1 MDEKSSET
9 LFPSTKGHVIN
20 IPNEVQP
27 LTIKDSTVFIGK
39 NEAHRP
45 GTLRFRFLMVAIIL
59 LGFGIGAIILRPVL
73 YRAVRV
79 GLIDEIMNSVCNSSL
94 NRGTSSLATS
104 ASSNVVSQTESSS
117 TSERRDAT
125 LFSINNPYSSLSELV
140 QFSTV
145 YIAHSGQATL
155 SFFIQDGYYS
165 TYIDNITV
173 TNSNGDQL
181 LVNGNFEN
189 GTFGWQGVSYIST
202 YSYSYC
208 NNRCYNSDYQVGNT
222 LSQTFNVAQGTVLY
236 IGFKLRWTGSGST
249 IRINVTIC

>member
-9 LFPSTKGHVIN
+9 LFPSIKGHMIN
-20 IPNEVQP
+20 IPNDVQP

-94 NRGTSSLATS
+94 NRGTSTAS
-104 ASSNVVSQTESSS
+104 ASSNVVSQTQSST

-125 LFSINNPYSSLSELV
+125 LFSINNPYSSLDELV
-140 QFSTV
+140 QFNTV

-155 SFFIQDGYYS
+155 SFFTQDDYYS
-165 TYIDNITV
+165 TYIDDISV

-181 LVNGNFEN
+181 LANGNFEN
-189 GTFGWQGVSYIST
+189 GTFGWQGLSYLATS
-202 YSYSYC
+202 SYC
-208 NNRCYNSDYQVGNT
+208 NNRCYGSYNKVGNT
-222 LSQTFNVAQGTVLY
+222 LSQTFNVAPGTVLY
-236 IGFKLRWTGSGST
+236 IGFKLRWTGSGSA
-249 IRINVTIC
+249 IRINVTIN